1 MARWTRVCAHDNVV
15 FGLWHAFSFGVEELM
30 ADDEWLSG
38 EN

>member
-1 MARWTRVCAHDNVV
+1 MV

-30 ADDEWLSG
+30 AYDDRCSG